1 MHSYFIILGIAFVK
15 QFVTSGDPSF
25 DVNEASQIRDE
36 EIINRAR
43 MDYANYKAEGE

>member
-1 MHSYFIILGIAFVK
+1 M
-15 QFVTSGDPSF
+15 TSGDPAF
-25 DVNEASQIRDE
+25 DVNEASRVRDE